1 MNQKTET
8 KEANVVEFLYQQT
21 QIHFLV
27 NPNEKDVMINA
38 TEMAKM
44 FGKRIDVYLK
54 TQPTKAFIDA
64 LQFPPVGVNSIPLS
78 YEQIIQTKGHLGTFM
93 HRKLALD
100 FAAWLDVN
108 FRVWIINTIDE
119 ILFSKTEPIAN
130 AISQKQLKQQEE
142 EAIIKKAMKTNN
154 TDVLDL
160 IKVQKEIKRADYQEK
175 KAVNELKSQ
184 YKMKI

>member
-1 MNQKTET
+1 MSQKTET
-8 KEANVVEFLYQQT
+8 PTENVVEFLYQET

-27 NPNEKDVMINA
+27 NPNERDVMINA

-44 FGKRIDVYLK
+44 FDKRIDVYLK
-54 TQPTKAFIDA
+54 TQPTKAFIEA
-64 LQFPPVGVNSIPLS
+64 LQFTPVGGNSTPLS

-130 AISQKQLKQQEE
+130 AVSLKQKQESEQKALIEKATLEKNEDFLSYIKLQK
-142 EAIIKKAMKTNN
+142 AIKKTTSLENKALNN
-154 TDVLDL
+154 
-160 IKVQKEIKRADYQEK
+160 
-175 KAVNELKSQ
+175 LKSQ
-184 YKMKI
+184 YKINF